1 MIYLISIPLIS
12 ILAFKFFELPK
23 MKNDDFVMGVIKPW
37 IYGMIIITSVWL
49 IAIYITIS
57 INNSVEYQRALHDP
71 RYGVDREVAKER
83 GMCSNIFSRP
93 FCNKEMAA
101 LKTSRELKSENK

>member
-1 MIYLISIPLIS
+1 MVYLTFIPILFITVKLISDLPEVKTDEYLNGFVIPVAYGIT
-12 ILAFKFFELPK
+12 IL
-23 MKNDDFVMGVIKPW
+23 
-37 IYGMIIITSVWL
+37 TSVCLVLAL
-49 IAIYITIS
+49 IFTS
-57 INNSVEYQRALHDP
+57 VNNSVEYQRALHDP
-71 RYGVDREVAKER
+71 RYGVDREVASAR